1 MAAGFTGSM
10 ILPAAIGYV
19 AKASTVKAGIWLLPI
34 SAFLLLVVQSILV
47 RREKS
52 QGSLVSRSPGLG
64 S

>member
-1 MAAGFTGSM
+1 M

-52 QGSLVSRSPGLG
+52 QVPLVSQSTGLG